1 MVNPM
6 LQALA
11 KNQQLPN
18 NLSQIK
24 NMITMIRNS
33 NNPQAMLNNMLSQN
47 PQMQQVMSYINQNGG
62 NAQQAF
68 YKMAQEK
75 GVNPDEILNLLK

>member
-11 KNQQLPN
+11 KNQQPN

-24 NMITMIRNS
+24 NMMNMIRNS

-47 PQMQQVMSYINQNGG
+47 PQMQQVMNYINQNGG

-75 GVNPDEILNLLK
+75 GINPNEILNLLK